1 MKIAV
6 TSSGDHL
13 QAPLSPVFGRSPA
26 YIFID
31 TETMEHEAVS
41 NPASGAAGGA
51 GIQAAQFIVE
61 RNAEAVITGNVG
73 PNAYGVLSSADIPIY
88 LSEAGTIERAVEA
101 FKAGELEKVSDANVP
116 GHFGTGG
123 GGRGRGLG
131 RTSG

>member
-6 TSSGDHL
+6 TSSGDHPE
-13 QAPLSPVFGRSPA
+13 APLSPIFGRSPA

-31 TETMEHEAVS
+31 TETMEYETMS

-61 RNAEAVITGNVG
+61 RNADAVITGNVG
-73 PNAYGVLSSADIPIY
+73 PNAYGVLNSANIPAY
-88 LSEAGTIERAVEA
+88 LSEAETVEQAVEA

-131 RTSG
+131 RRR

>member
-6 TSSGDHL
+6 TSGGDHL
-13 QAPLSPVFGRSPA
+13 EAPLSPVFGRSPA

-31 TETMEHEAVS
+31 TETMEYEVVS

-73 PNAYGVLSSADIPIY
+73 PNAYGVLSSANIPTY
-88 LSEAGTIERAVEA
+88 LSEAGIVKEAIEA
-101 FKAGELEKVSDANVP
+101 FKAGELEEVSDANVP

-123 GGRGRGLG
+123 GGRGRGRG
-131 RTSG
+131 RRG